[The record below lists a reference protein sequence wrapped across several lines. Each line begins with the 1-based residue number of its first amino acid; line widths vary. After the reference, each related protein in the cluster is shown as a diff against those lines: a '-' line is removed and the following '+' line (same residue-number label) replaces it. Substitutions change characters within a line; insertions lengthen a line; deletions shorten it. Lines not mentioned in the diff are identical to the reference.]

1 MPGDQERM
9 WRGSAKGL
17 LWKRRGTARR
27 TAHCFYTKV
36 AAGWGI
42 LPSAPVLRASCP
54 LPHRAGMRV
63 LLSRLNG
70 ASGPPLG

>member
-1 MPGDQERM
+1 MLGDQERM
-9 WRGSAKGL
+9 QRGSAVTGKTRIADCQQL
-17 LWKRRGTARR
+17 CPRE
-27 TAHCFYTKV
+27 
-36 AAGWGI
+36 AGWGI
-42 LPSAPVLRASCP
+42 RPSVPVLRASCP